1 MATLPAAC
9 RVVMR
14 ALTPRA
20 LPPCAG
26 AARGVRHAGTG
37 ARHHVVV
44 AVAKCRPAHPARAAL
59 FPARPAAGLTSR
71 AASTPCAPRSRAAA
85 ALLPALAR
93 APRALR
99 MVRAYGRGGDW
110 DDEDYWDEDDDEDPW
125 SEEES
130 PWDEEEEGPSA
141 SSSTKAA
148 KDVEGLRG
156 IQGPRVSEDL
166 PMPEPGEKTD
176 PPRAVTREDVEV
188 TFARSGGAGG
198 QNVNKVNTKVDMRLD
213 LAKNEDW
220 LHPWVARRLRVL
232 EKNRVN
238 KDGELVIQSSRFR
251 TQKQNVDDAL
261 EKMQACVNRAS
272 KLPQHKSNKA
282 KKKKV
287 AKQAEKANKKR
298 LENKKRGSDKKK
310 LRSKKDWD

>member
-1 MATLPAAC
+1 MFFFETERFEQRQLFC
-9 RVVMR
+9 EQHR
-14 ALTPRA
+14 ASFL
-20 LPPCAG
+20 
-26 AARGVRHAGTG
+26 
-37 ARHHVVV
+37 
-44 AVAKCRPAHPARAAL
+44 
-59 FPARPAAGLTSR
+59 SR
-71 AASTPCAPRSRAAA
+71 SSKSSSSSSS
-85 ALLPALAR
+85 
-93 APRALR
+93 
-99 MVRAYGRGGDW
+99 
-110 DDEDYWDEDDDEDPW
+110 DEDF
-125 SEEES
+125 
-130 PWDEEEEGPSA
+130 EEEGPSA

-148 KDVEGLRG
+148 KDVEGLRS
-156 IQGPRVSEDL
+156 IQGPRVSDDL

-272 KLPQHKSNKA
+272 HTQPSTIARFSGLTSAAGKSSMSA
-282 KKKKV
+282 CM
-287 AKQAEKANKKR
+287 
-298 LENKKRGSDKKK
+298 
-310 LRSKKDWD
+310 